1 MLVYCHSITKQE
13 RYPRPHLQPGGEEV
27 NMENFTPVCR
37 RGFDVSIA
45 GTLPG
50 VRIFIAI

>member
-1 MLVYCHSITKQE
+1 
-13 RYPRPHLQPGGEEV
+13 
-27 NMENFTPVCR
+27 MENFTPVCR